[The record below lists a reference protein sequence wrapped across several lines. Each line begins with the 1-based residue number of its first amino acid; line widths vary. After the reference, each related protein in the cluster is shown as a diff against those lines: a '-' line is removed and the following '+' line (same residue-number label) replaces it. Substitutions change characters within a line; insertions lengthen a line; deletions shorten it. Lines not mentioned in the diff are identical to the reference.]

1 MPAQPLSFARSEK
14 LFARTQEIVAGGT
27 TQGKAPN
34 TLIWTDSVY

>member
-14 LFARTQEIVAGGT
+14 LFARAQEIVAGGT